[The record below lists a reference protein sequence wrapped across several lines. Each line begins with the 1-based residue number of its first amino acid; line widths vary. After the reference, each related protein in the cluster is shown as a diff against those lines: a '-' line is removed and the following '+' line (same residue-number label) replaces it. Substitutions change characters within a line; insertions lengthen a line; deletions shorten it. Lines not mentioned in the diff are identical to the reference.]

1 MQLFGFDATNS
12 SSDTMPK
19 HLPSPQTTHLTH
31 MSLFSAAPV
40 AAASYNSSSATP
52 AVGYAPST
60 LVFGFGGVYDTM
72 LQCPQRH
79 YLTLG
84 VLDPPGAYDCN
95 RCKAHRPRGET
106 HYQCRACDYDV
117 CVQCR
122 PVYSHQQQ
130 SAPDFTLLEKIQS
143 LRTAID
149 DTRSQVRHNNDIERQ
164 HHQQINN
171 RIDVLMS
178 AVVGLQRDVHRLS
191 EELSAARSNPSVV
204 SAAPSESPYP
214 PGAK

>member
-1 MQLFGFDATNS
+1 
-12 SSDTMPK
+12 
-19 HLPSPQTTHLTH
+19 
-31 MSLFSAAPV
+31 MSTPLFSAA
-40 AAASYNSSSATP
+40 AAASYNNSTATP
-52 AVGYAPST
+52 AFGYAPST
-60 LVFGFGGVYDTM
+60 LVFGFGGVYDTT

-84 VLDPPGAYDCN
+84 VLDPAGAYDCN

-130 SAPDFTLLEKIQS
+130 PDFTLLERIER
-143 LRTAID
+143 LRALVEDT
-149 DTRSQVRHNNDIERQ
+149 TRSVRSKDNVDEQRYQYIV
-164 HHQQINN
+164 N
-171 RIDVLMS
+171 RLASLES
-178 AVVGLQRDVHRLS
+178 ALALASLESALAGVHAQLR
-191 EELSAARSNPSVV
+191 ELNAVKSVINPSVV